1 MSEKSYVKVE
11 DVMSTTIATIDAT
24 ATVQEAVVKMRD
36 AGVSSLVAER
46 RDATDEYGLV
56 VVSDIAKHVIAEN
69 RSPER
74 VNVYEIMSKPVLTV
88 PKDMNIRYAV
98 RLLVQFGL
106 SRGLVVDERR
116 APVGIVTLRDLVLRH
131 SDDLRKAQLLRVDQ
145 PRTPPER
152 LD

>member
-98 RLLVQFGL
+98 RLRVQFGL

-131 SDDLRKAQLLRVDQ
+131 SD
-145 PRTPPER
+145 T
-152 LD
+152 

>member
-46 RDATDEYGLV
+46 RDASDEYGLV

-116 APVGIVTLRDLVLRH
+116 APVGIVTLRDLVLRD
-131 SDDLRKAQLLRVDQ
+131 SGD
-145 PRTPPER
+145 
-152 LD
+152 

>member
-1 MSEKSYVKVE
+1 MSERSYVNVG

-46 RDATDEYGLV
+46 RDASDEYGLV

-116 APVGIVTLRDLVLRH
+116 APVGIVTLRDLVLRD
-131 SDDLRKAQLLRVDQ
+131 SGD
-145 PRTPPER
+145 
-152 LD
+152 

>member
-1 MSEKSYVKVE
+1 MSERTYVKVE
-11 DVMSTTIATIDAT
+11 EVMSTTIATIDAT
-24 ATVQEAVVKMRD
+24 ATVQDAVVKMRD

-46 RDATDEYGLV
+46 RDAADEYGLV

-106 SRGLVVDERR
+106 SRGLVVDEHR

-131 SDDLRKAQLLRVDQ
+131 TDD
-145 PRTPPER
+145 
-152 LD
+152 